1 MAGPINEFT
10 QVTKFIPE
18 TFGEPGMRTFRI
30 NVDSESSTANI
41 WLEKE
46 QLAELSMAMLQLAKE
61 TPEAKEDTVGPVS
74 YTHLTLP
81 TSDLV

>member
-1 MAGPINEFT
+1 MVGPSNEIT

-30 NVDSESSTANI
+30 NVASASSTATI

-46 QLAELSMAMLQLAKE
+46 QMAELSVAMLQL
-61 TPEAKEDTVGPVS
+61 S
-74 YTHLTLP
+74 
-81 TSDLV
+81 

>member
-1 MAGPINEFT
+1 MAGPQNEFT

-30 NVDSESSTANI
+30 NVDSASSTATI

-46 QLAELSMAMLQLAKE
+46 QLRELSRAMQKLAEE
-61 TPEAKEDTVGPVS
+61 TSEVNEVISSP
-74 YTHLTLP
+74 P
-81 TSDLV
+81 TELEGGVEND